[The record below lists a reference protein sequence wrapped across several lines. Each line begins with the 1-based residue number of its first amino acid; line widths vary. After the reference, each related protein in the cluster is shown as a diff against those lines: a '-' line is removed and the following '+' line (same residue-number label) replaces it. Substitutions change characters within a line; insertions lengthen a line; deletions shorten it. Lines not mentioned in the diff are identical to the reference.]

1 MEASQNTIPVDRH
14 GVFVGPSSTRT
25 LAALQF
31 ALLLIDTERIRTP
44 HMADPRSRYVTTAG
58 ELTLAEIAQEIHE
71 IIDGC
76 EGSG

>member
-1 MEASQNTIPVDRH
+1 MEAPQNTIPVDQR
-14 GVFVGPSSTRT
+14 GCRDKSTRT